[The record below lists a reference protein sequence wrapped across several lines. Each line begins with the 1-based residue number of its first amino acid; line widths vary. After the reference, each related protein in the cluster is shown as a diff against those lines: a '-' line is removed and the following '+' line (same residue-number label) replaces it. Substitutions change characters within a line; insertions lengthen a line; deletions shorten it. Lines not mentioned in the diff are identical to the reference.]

1 MKIENISELIYALI
15 RNEKEKISRSFE
27 TCIACEKE
35 GNTKYRLERA
45 FEEYKRRQGTV
56 ILKELDPAIQLLLS
70 APYRECGLNDLFLND
85 DVKRATKRMLLEWN
99 NKDYL
104 IQNGFSPSNKIL
116 LEGPP
121 GNGKTSYAIALGKEL
136 NLPVL
141 NTSSSLMLDSYLG
154 KSEKNV
160 TMLFT
165 RMPENCILLFDEFEA
180 MVSSRVSSSESA
192 GRAWNSIVT
201 SFLVNMETIRPS
213 ILFIAATNR
222 TDMMD
227 SAVIRRF
234 NVRIKFNNP
243 SETEK
248 NAYVEQY
255 LTGNQLNPDD
265 FLFEQKSIKTAVSYA
280 DLERIMRNRH
290 KELVIQKLLEGK
302 DGKND

>member
-1 MKIENISELIYALI
+1 MKIENISELIYAFI
-15 RNEKEKISRSFE
+15 RNDKERISRSFE

-35 GNTKYRLERA
+35 GNTKYRLKRA
-45 FEEYKRRQGTV
+45 FDEYKQRQGAI
-56 ILKELDPAIQLLLS
+56 ILKELDPAIQLLIS
-70 APYRECGLNDLFLND
+70 APYRECGLNDLFLD
-85 DVKRATKRMLLEWN
+85 EEVKRATSRLLLEWKH
-99 NKDYL
+99 KDYL
-104 IQNGFSPSNKIL
+104 IEHGFSPSNKIL

-121 GNGKTSYAIALGKEL
+121 GNGKTSFAIALGKEL

-160 TMLFT
+160 TLLFN
-165 RMPENCILLFDEFEA
+165 RIPEDCILLFDEFEA
-180 MVSSRVSSSESA
+180 MVSSRGHASEGA

-227 SAVIRRF
+227 TAVIRRF
-234 NVRIKFNNP
+234 NMRIPFKNP
-243 SETEK
+243 TPTEK
-248 NAYVEQY
+248 NTYIEQY
-255 LTGNQLNPDD
+255 LTANHLNPDD
-265 FLFEQKSIKTAVSYA
+265 FFFERKMVENAVSYA

-290 KELVIQKLLEGK
+290 KEILIQKLVEEK
-302 DGKND
+302 HDKND